1 MRDALVR
8 AGEFAA
14 RYLDKLAA
22 FGPLAAIS
30 VVLLAVVAIW
40 LNPAKAGSYL
50 WVISK
55 LSLAA
60 VLGEAFWRAMRRP
73 QPDPEDELARSMAQT
88 QRATL
93 IAASIIAAGLM
104 P

>member
-1 MRDALVR
+1 MDRLKAM
-8 AGEFAA
+8 GEATA
-14 RYLDKLAA
+14 RQIDKLAA
-22 FGPLAAIS
+22 FGPLAVIS
-30 VVLLAVVAIW
+30 ILLLAVVAIW
-40 LNPAKAGSYL
+40 LNPAKAGSYI

-60 VLGEAFWRAMRRP
+60 VMGEAFYRAMRRP
-73 QPDPEDELARSMAQT
+73 QPDPEDALARSMAQT

>member
-1 MRDALVR
+1 MDRLKAL
-8 AGEFAA
+8 GSAA
-14 RYLDKLAA
+14 AAKLDKLAA
-22 FGPLAAIS
+22 FGPLALIS
-30 VVLLAVVAIW
+30 ILLLAVVAIW

-55 LSLAA
+55 LSLAS
-60 VLGEAFWRAMRRP
+60 VMGEAFYRAMTRKH
-73 QPDPEDELARSMAQT
+73 PDTLDGLERSMAQT